1 MDQITTQQAL
11 AVIGIFTA
19 LFWSS
24 FYLGQIWSLLKDHG
38 KRLDHHDREIAKL
51 NDPEPSHYYGQYL
64 R

>member
-38 KRLDHHDREIAKL
+38 KRLDGHD
-51 NDPEPSHYYGQYL
+51 PQTSPYYGQDL